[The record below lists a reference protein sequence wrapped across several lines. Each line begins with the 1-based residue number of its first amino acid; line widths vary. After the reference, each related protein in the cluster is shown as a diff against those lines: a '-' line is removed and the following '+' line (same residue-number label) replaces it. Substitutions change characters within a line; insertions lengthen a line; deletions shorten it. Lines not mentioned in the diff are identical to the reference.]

1 MRAEKIP
8 KTERVLRGKIEI
20 EVGLLYRSCKFLMHR
35 KRVPDDEQLNSSDEG
50 APADDIISKAV
61 VKSMIALIAFA
72 VFSLVFYVARIL
84 SQPQR
89 VSAPSRTVS
98 LPPSQSKT
106 FAQPPTLP
114 WKDITAISGITFT
127 HRNGERGDKL
137 LPETMGGG
145 CGFLD
150 YNNDGAIDILFVNSR
165 DWIESGESPHEPT
178 LSLFANDGFGKFRDI
193 TTGCGLNCDTYGQGC
208 AIGDYDNDGWV
219 DIYVTGISFKSE
231 VTADLG
237 TVRIGNE
244 KVGPNRLFRNCA
256 GHFKDVTSI
265 AKVSGA
271 FEDWSTGA
279 GWFDYDND
287 GDLDLWVCNYLKWS
301 KETDLNQ
308 GFKLS
313 GGMRAYGRPQAF
325 AGSYPRMFRND
336 GNSTFVEVSESA
348 GIRIDSSTTNSP
360 MAKSLG
366 LAFNDFNR
374 DGYVDIAIANDTVQ
388 NQLFR
393 NIGNGRFE
401 DLGVF
406 GGFAFDSDGNAR
418 GAMGIDVSF
427 SRHNY
432 NSACVA
438 IGNFSNEMTAF
449 YVSQPSSFIFSDEA
463 MANGLGPASRKYLTF
478 GVFFIDADLDGRDD
492 LIHVNGHLESDIE
505 LVQASQSYKQPPQF
519 FWNAGQESSIEY
531 VALTAREL
539 GDDFVKPLV
548 GRGASYADIDNDG
561 DVDILFTSLGSPPRL
576 LRNDQSLGHNWLR
589 VKLVG
594 NGTTSNV
601 EGVGAFVEATTR
613 SRRKILKFVSRTRS
627 YLSQTENVVTFGL
640 GKDFIDELVIR
651 WPGGEVQNVLVSSIN
666 SQITIHQRSKPL

>member
-1 MRAEKIP
+1 M
-8 KTERVLRGKIEI
+8 
-20 EVGLLYRSCKFLMHR
+20 
-35 KRVPDDEQLNSSDEG
+35 PDNEQLDCSDEES
-50 APADDIISKAV
+50 PADDIIRGAV
-61 VKSMIALIAFA
+61 VKSIIALIAFA
-72 VFSLVFYVARIL
+72 LLFVFFYIARNL
-84 SQPQR
+84 SQPPPR
-89 VSAPSRTVS
+89 NPRLSTVS
-98 LPPSQSKT
+98 LPPSQSKF
-106 FAQPPTLP
+106 FAQPPVLP
-114 WKDITAISGITFT
+114 WKDITTDSGITFI
-127 HRNGERGDKL
+127 HRNGESGDKL

-165 DWIESGESPHEPT
+165 DWVESSQSSHEST
-178 LSLFANDGFGKFRDI
+178 LSLFANDGSGKFRDA
-193 TTGCGLNCDTYGQGC
+193 TEESGLKCDNYGQGC

-219 DIYVTGISFKSE
+219 DIYVTGTSFKSV

-237 TVRIGNE
+237 ANHIGNGT
-244 KVGPNRLFRNCA
+244 VGPNRLFKNCA
-256 GHFKDVTSI
+256 GNFKDATSI
-265 AKVSGA
+265 ANVSGS

-301 KETDLNQ
+301 KEIDLNQ

-325 AGSYPRMFRND
+325 AGSYPRLYRND
-336 GNSTFVEVSESA
+336 GNSVFVEVSESA
-348 GIRIDSSTTNSP
+348 GIRVNASATKSP

-366 LAFNDFNR
+366 LAFNDFDR
-374 DGYVDIAIANDTVQ
+374 DGFVDIAIANDTVQ

-393 NIGNGRFE
+393 NNGNGRF
-401 DLGVF
+401 DDVGVF

-418 GAMGIDVSF
+418 GGMGIDVSF
-427 SRHNY
+427 ARQNH

-463 MANGLGPASRKYLTF
+463 VANGLGPASRKFLTF

-492 LIHVNGHLESDIE
+492 LVHVNGHLESDIE
-505 LVQASQSYKQPPQF
+505 LIQASQSYKQPPQF
-519 FWNAGQESSIEY
+519 FWNAGQDSSIEY
-531 VALTAREL
+531 IPLSAKEV

-548 GRGASYADIDNDG
+548 GRGASYADIDSDG
-561 DVDILFTSLGSPPRL
+561 DVDILFTSLGSSPRL

-594 NGTTSNV
+594 NGSTSNA

-613 SRRKILKFVSRTRS
+613 SGRKVLRFISRTRS

-640 GKDFIDELVIR
+640 GKDFIDELVVI
-651 WPGGEVQNVLVSSIN
+651 WPCGKVQKVPVSSIN
-666 SQITIHQRSKPL
+666 SQITIHQRGNGL

>member
-1 MRAEKIP
+1 
-8 KTERVLRGKIEI
+8 
-20 EVGLLYRSCKFLMHR
+20 MHL
-35 KRVPDDEQLNSSDEG
+35 KRMPDNEQLDCSDEES
-50 APADDIISKAV
+50 PADDIIRGAV
-61 VKSMIALIAFA
+61 VKSIIALIAFA
-72 VFSLVFYVARIL
+72 LLFVFFYIARNL
-84 SQPQR
+84 SQPPPR
-89 VSAPSRTVS
+89 NPRLSTVS
-98 LPPSQSKT
+98 LPPSQSKF
-106 FAQPPTLP
+106 FAQPPVLP
-114 WKDITAISGITFT
+114 WKDITTDSGITFI
-127 HRNGERGDKL
+127 HRNGESGDKL

-165 DWIESGESPHEPT
+165 DWVESSQSSHEST
-178 LSLFANDGFGKFRDI
+178 LSLFANDGSGKFRDA
-193 TTGCGLNCDTYGQGC
+193 TEESGLKCDNYGQGC

-219 DIYVTGISFKSE
+219 DIYVTGTSFKSV

-237 TVRIGNE
+237 ANHIGNGT
-244 KVGPNRLFRNCA
+244 VGPNRLFKNCA
-256 GHFKDVTSI
+256 GNFKDATSI
-265 AKVSGA
+265 ANVSGS

-301 KETDLNQ
+301 KEIDLNQ

-325 AGSYPRMFRND
+325 AGSYPRLYRND
-336 GNSTFVEVSESA
+336 GNSVFVEVSESA
-348 GIRIDSSTTNSP
+348 GIRVNASATKSP

-366 LAFNDFNR
+366 LAFNDFDR
-374 DGYVDIAIANDTVQ
+374 DGFVDIAIANDTVQ

-393 NIGNGRFE
+393 NNGNGRF
-401 DLGVF
+401 DDVGVF

-418 GAMGIDVSF
+418 GGMGIDVSF
-427 SRHNY
+427 ARQNH

-463 MANGLGPASRKYLTF
+463 VANGLGPASRKFLTF

-492 LIHVNGHLESDIE
+492 LVHVNGHLESDIE
-505 LVQASQSYKQPPQF
+505 LIQASQSYKQPPQF
-519 FWNAGQESSIEY
+519 FWNAGQDSSIEY
-531 VALTAREL
+531 IPLSAKEV

-548 GRGASYADIDNDG
+548 GRGASYADIDSDG
-561 DVDILFTSLGSPPRL
+561 DVDILFTSLGSSPRL

-594 NGTTSNV
+594 NGSTSNA

-613 SRRKILKFVSRTRS
+613 SGRKVLRFISRTRS

-640 GKDFIDELVIR
+640 GKDFIDELVVI
-651 WPGGEVQNVLVSSIN
+651 WPGGKVQKVPVSSIN
-666 SQITIHQRSKPL
+666 SQITIHQRGNGL

>member
-1 MRAEKIP
+1 M
-8 KTERVLRGKIEI
+8 
-20 EVGLLYRSCKFLMHR
+20 
-35 KRVPDDEQLNSSDEG
+35 PDNEQLDCSDEESR
-50 APADDIISKAV
+50 ADDIIRGAV
-61 VKSMIALIAFA
+61 VKSIIALIAFA
-72 VFSLVFYVARIL
+72 LLFVFFYVARNL
-84 SQPQR
+84 SQPPPR
-89 VSAPSRTVS
+89 NPRLSTVS
-98 LPPSQSKT
+98 LPPSQSKF
-106 FAQPPTLP
+106 FAQPPVMP
-114 WKDITAISGITFT
+114 WKDITTDSGITFI
-127 HRNGERGDKL
+127 HRNGESGDKL

-165 DWIESGESPHEPT
+165 DWVESSQSSHEST
-178 LSLFANDGFGKFRDI
+178 LSLFANDGSGKFRDA
-193 TTGCGLNCDTYGQGC
+193 TEESGLKCDNYGQGC

-219 DIYVTGISFKSE
+219 DIYVTGTSFKSV

-237 TVRIGNE
+237 ANHIGNGT
-244 KVGPNRLFRNCA
+244 VGPNRLFKNCA
-256 GHFKDVTSI
+256 GNFKDATSI
-265 AKVSGA
+265 ANVSGS

-301 KETDLNQ
+301 KEIDLNQ

-325 AGSYPRMFRND
+325 AGSYPRLYRND
-336 GNSTFVEVSESA
+336 GNSVFVEVSESA
-348 GIRIDSSTTNSP
+348 GIRVNASATKSP

-366 LAFNDFNR
+366 LAFNDFDR
-374 DGYVDIAIANDTVQ
+374 DGFVDIAIANDTVQ

-393 NIGNGRFE
+393 NNGNGRF
-401 DLGVF
+401 DDVGVF

-418 GAMGIDVSF
+418 GGMGIDVSF
-427 SRHNY
+427 ARQNH

-463 MANGLGPASRKYLTF
+463 VANGLGPASRKFLTF

-492 LIHVNGHLESDIE
+492 LVHVNGHLESDIE
-505 LVQASQSYKQPPQF
+505 LIQASQSYKQPPQF
-519 FWNAGQESSIEY
+519 FWNAGQDSSIEY
-531 VALTAREL
+531 IPLSAKEV

-548 GRGASYADIDNDG
+548 GRGASYADIDSDG
-561 DVDILFTSLGSPPRL
+561 DVDILFTSLGSSPRL

-594 NGTTSNV
+594 NGSTSNA

-613 SRRKILKFVSRTRS
+613 SGRKVLRFISRTRS

-640 GKDFIDELVIR
+640 GKDFIDELVVI
-651 WPGGEVQNVLVSSIN
+651 WPDGKVQKVPVSSIN
-666 SQITIHQRSKPL
+666 SQITIHQRGNGL

>member
-1 MRAEKIP
+1 M
-8 KTERVLRGKIEI
+8 
-20 EVGLLYRSCKFLMHR
+20 
-35 KRVPDDEQLNSSDEG
+35 PDNEQLDCSDEES
-50 APADDIISKAV
+50 PADDIIRGAV
-61 VKSMIALIAFA
+61 VKSIIALIAFA
-72 VFSLVFYVARIL
+72 LLFVFFYIARNL
-84 SQPQR
+84 SQPPPR
-89 VSAPSRTVS
+89 NPRLSTVS
-98 LPPSQSKT
+98 LPPSQSKF
-106 FAQPPTLP
+106 FAQPPVLP
-114 WKDITAISGITFT
+114 WKDITTDSGITFI
-127 HRNGERGDKL
+127 HRNGESGDKL

-165 DWIESGESPHEPT
+165 DWVESSQSSHEST
-178 LSLFANDGFGKFRDI
+178 LSLFANDGSGKFRDA
-193 TTGCGLNCDTYGQGC
+193 TEESGLKCDNYGQGC

-219 DIYVTGISFKSE
+219 DIYVTGTSFKSV

-237 TVRIGNE
+237 ANHIGNGT
-244 KVGPNRLFRNCA
+244 VGPNRLFKNCA
-256 GHFKDVTSI
+256 GNFKDATSI
-265 AKVSGA
+265 ANVSGS

-301 KETDLNQ
+301 KEIDLNQ

-325 AGSYPRMFRND
+325 AGSYPRLYRND
-336 GNSTFVEVSESA
+336 GNSVFVEVSESA
-348 GIRIDSSTTNSP
+348 GIRVNASATKSP

-366 LAFNDFNR
+366 LAFNDFDR
-374 DGYVDIAIANDTVQ
+374 DGFVDIAIANDTVQ

-393 NIGNGRFE
+393 NNGNGRF
-401 DLGVF
+401 DDVGVF

-418 GAMGIDVSF
+418 GGMGIDVSF
-427 SRHNY
+427 ARQNH

-463 MANGLGPASRKYLTF
+463 VANGLGPASRKFLTF

-492 LIHVNGHLESDIE
+492 LVHVNGHLESDIE
-505 LVQASQSYKQPPQF
+505 LIQASQSYKQPPQF
-519 FWNAGQESSIEY
+519 FWNAGQDSSIEY
-531 VALTAREL
+531 IPLSAKEV

-548 GRGASYADIDNDG
+548 GRGASYADIDSDG
-561 DVDILFTSLGSPPRL
+561 DVDILFTSLGSSPRL

-594 NGTTSNV
+594 NGSTSNA

-613 SRRKILKFVSRTRS
+613 SGRKVLRFISRTRS

-640 GKDFIDELVIR
+640 GKDFIDELVVI
-651 WPGGEVQNVLVSSIN
+651 WPGGKVQKVPVSSIN
-666 SQITIHQRSKPL
+666 SQITIHQRGNGL